1 MSAQTACFLFEQ
13 YRAEDS
19 TRAWRTGQD
28 PKLSWLRMAGIKAG
42 IKAGR
47 KTGRKAGRK
56 TGATPWQRRRAQRL
70 VRAELA
76 LRVCLRT

>member
-1 MSAQTACFLFEQ
+1 MSAQTACFLFKQ

-42 IKAGR
+42 R

-70 VRAELA
+70 ARAELA
-76 LRVCLRT
+76 LRVCQCT